1 MLIKYPVSALWDSGP
16 IQKKNDFW
24 WQLCGLCCGLW
35 WWIGIRSYYT
45 AITLHCVA
53 ALPLY
58 MISHTQ
64 IPVFVCV
71 KDGGMLR
78 KRFDFRKHTTY
89 IIGQM
94 YEILR
99 CFCFKCLY
107 WSLVVMYIK
116 LSTSDRDYFLPFFNI
131 FCAKVHPVRRQSHAM
146 FTMWESPMM

>member
-1 MLIKYPVSALWDSGP
+1 
-16 IQKKNDFW
+16 
-24 WQLCGLCCGLW
+24 
-35 WWIGIRSYYT
+35 
-45 AITLHCVA
+45 
-53 ALPLY
+53 

-99 CFCFKCLY
+99 CFCFKRLY
-107 WSLVVMYIK
+107 WSLVDMYVK
-116 LSTSDRDYFLPFFNI
+116 LSTSDRDYILAFFQYFLCGGTPRSQYTCLPVSICSHTQELTPYELLNMSIISLNFTNLPFLSW
-131 FCAKVHPVRRQSHAM
+131 SHSSAH
-146 FTMWESPMM
+146 